1 MNAVLAFTLYDWH
14 YFFAQLVAGLTT
26 GSLYALLA
34 LGYTMV
40 YGILKLLNFAHGD
53 VYMIGAYIGY
63 FVLTALGGSTSPS
76 VPLNACSKVKVCAWA
91 AETVTKIPSRN
102 VVSIDPALQP
112 L

>member
-1 MNAVLAFTLYDWH
+1 MFGVLGFALYDWN
-14 YFFAQLVAGLTT
+14 YFFAQLVSGLTI

-63 FVLTALGGSTSPS
+63 FVLTAFGGSTAPVLSTA
-76 VPLNACSKVKVCAWA
+76 LLFALMFGA
-91 AETVTKIPSRN
+91 AMTGCGVLG
-102 VVSIDPALQP
+102 VVI
-112 L
+112 